1 MSENK
6 APEVNSR
13 VRKKNNP
20 GCQGAVKLVREE
32 TLGSSGDTREKSLIV
47 QVQWD
52 NGTLSYFDPESIE
65 NI

>member
-20 GCQGAVKLVREE
+20 GCLGTVKLVREE
-32 TLGSSGDTREKSLIV
+32 TLGSSGDTRDKSLIV

-65 NI
+65 NV

>member
-13 VRKKNNP
+13 VCKKNNP
-20 GCQGAVKLVREE
+20 GCQGTVKLVREE